1 MDFAGWYARGVSL
14 MGTLSICSYSKGR
27 SKMITYVK
35 HLRSFFKRISYSTS
49 NIAMQD
55 LCLHTDLLEG
65 KIVRCSECMS
75 KKIGCYS
82 GIWNNMDDKIL
93 HEILK

>member
-14 MGTLSICSYSKGR
+14 MGTLSIYSYSKGR

-35 HLRSFFKRISYSTS
+35 HLRSFFKRTFYSTY
-49 NIAMQD
+49 IARQD

-65 KIVRCSECMS
+65 KIVRCSECMN

-82 GIWNNMDDKIL
+82 DLWNNVNDKIL

>member
-35 HLRSFFKRISYSTS
+35 HLKAFINRTLYSTS
-49 NIAMQD
+49 NIARYD
-55 LCLHTDLLEG
+55 LCLRTYLLEG
-65 KIVRCSECMS
+65 QIVCCSECMN
-75 KKIGCYS
+75 KKVGCYNDT
-82 GIWNNMDDKIL
+82 WNNMDDKIL

>member
-1 MDFAGWYARGVSL
+1 MDFAGWYARGATL
-14 MGTLSICSYSKGR
+14 MKTLSICSYSKGR
-27 SKMITYVK
+27 SKMIAYVE

-49 NIAMQD
+49 NIARYD
-55 LCLHTDLLEG
+55 LCLRTDLLEG
-65 KIVRCSECMS
+65 KIVCCSECMN

-82 GIWNNMDDKIL
+82 DIWNNMDDKIL

>member
-27 SKMITYVK
+27 SKMITYVE
-35 HLRSFFKRISYSTS
+35 HLRSFFKRTFYSTY
-49 NIAMQD
+49 IASQD
-55 LCLHTDLLEG
+55 PCLHADLLEG
-65 KIVRCSECMS
+65 KIVRCSECMD

-82 GIWNNMDDKIL
+82 DIWNNMDDKIL

>member
-1 MDFAGWYARGVSL
+1 
-14 MGTLSICSYSKGR
+14 
-27 SKMITYVK
+27 MITYVK
-35 HLRSFFKRISYSTS
+35 HLKEFIDRTLYSTS
-49 NIAMQD
+49 NIARND

-65 KIVRCSECMS
+65 KIVCCSECMN

-82 GIWNNMDDKIL
+82 DLWNNVNDKVL

>member
-1 MDFAGWYARGVSL
+1 
-14 MGTLSICSYSKGR
+14 
-27 SKMITYVK
+27 MITYVK
-35 HLRSFFKRISYSTS
+35 HLKAFLDRTLYSTS
-49 NIAMQD
+49 NIARHD

-82 GIWNNMDDKIL
+82 DIWNNMDDKVL